1 MFSLSL
7 PYTRLLP
14 SFDFD
19 SSKYMLL
26 KLTRLSSLVPAFFCR
41 SSAYLCSTFHS
52 SSLVAM
58 SGGKSGSLDRNLE
71 FSFSEGYSHVIG
83 VDEAGRGPLAGP
95 VVVAACY
102 VPRSMTSRLDAV
114 IQDSKKM
121 TEEQREEGYKVLLGE
136 PEIKYAVSVVSHTEI
151 DELNI
156 LQASLTGMRR
166 ATISLL
172 EILEREHTDH
182 QKTTKGKAS
191 QAKWN
196 ASEYLALVDGNKVPS
211 EMPIEC
217 KAIVKGDSRIFSIA
231 AASIIAKVVRD
242 HLMVDLHKEYP
253 QYNFAQHKGYPTA
266 EHRALVMRYGPCPY
280 HRRSYGPVKLA
291 LEAMERR
298 SQKTDHESNS
308 SDSVEEEAP
317 TSRKR
322 KATTTADENVKGKR
336 PASSIK
342 TEAKQS
348 RKSKAVQKGNPTS
361 KALKGAKASTTSEG
375 DLSGDSNLRRS
386 ARLRGQKID

>member
-1 MFSLSL
+1 
-7 PYTRLLP
+7 
-14 SFDFD
+14 
-19 SSKYMLL
+19 MLL
-26 KLTRLSSLVPAFFCR
+26 RRLTRLSCVFPAVIGR
-41 SSAYLCSTFHS
+41 SSAYPFSGIHST
-52 SSLVAM
+52 SLLAM

-71 FSFSEGYSHVIG
+71 FSFSEGYSNVIG

-102 VPRSMTSRLDAV
+102 IPRSMTGRLDAV

-121 TEEQREEGYKVLLGE
+121 TEEQREEGYKVLLSE
-136 PEIKYAVSVVSHTEI
+136 PDIKYAVSVVSHTEI

-172 EILEREHTDH
+172 EILEKEHTAN
-182 QKTTKGKAS
+182 QKSARGKATLP
-191 QAKWN
+191 KWDS
-196 ASEYLALVDGNKVPS
+196 SEYLALVDGNKVPT
-211 EMPIEC
+211 EMPVEC
-217 KAIVKGDSRIFSIA
+217 KAIVKGDSRVFSIA

-266 EHRALVMRYGPCPY
+266 EHRALVMRYGPCPC

-298 SQKTDHESNS
+298 SRKTDDDGSNS
-308 SDSVEEEAP
+308 SHPNEEEKAP

-322 KATTTADENVKGKR
+322 KSSAATEETVERKRSDPPMKEKKQKRESKTVTDVKAANMTENAKT
-336 PASSIK
+336 PA
-342 TEAKQS
+342 
-348 RKSKAVQKGNPTS
+348 TS
-361 KALKGAKASTTSEG
+361 VGE
-375 DLSGDSNLRRS
+375 DVNLRRS
-386 ARLRGQKID
+386 ARLRGQKST

>member
-1 MFSLSL
+1 
-7 PYTRLLP
+7 
-14 SFDFD
+14 
-19 SSKYMLL
+19 MLL
-26 KLTRLSSLVPAFFCR
+26 RRLTRLSCVVPVVIAR
-41 SSAYLCSTFHS
+41 SSAYLFSGIHST
-52 SSLVAM
+52 SLVAM

-71 FSFSEGYSHVIG
+71 FSFSEGYSNVIG

-102 VPRSMTSRLDAV
+102 IPRSMTSRLDAV

-121 TEEQREEGYKVLLGE
+121 TEEQREEGYKVLLSE
-136 PEIKYAVSVVSHTEI
+136 PDIKYAVSVVSHTEI

-172 EILEREHTDH
+172 EILEKEYAAN
-182 QKTTKGKAS
+182 QKPAKGKATPP
-191 QAKWN
+191 KWDS
-196 ASEYLALVDGNKVPS
+196 SEYLALVDGNKVPT
-211 EMPIEC
+211 EMPVEC

-266 EHRALVMRYGPCPY
+266 EHRSLVMRYGPCPY

-298 SQKTDHESNS
+298 SRKTDDESNS
-308 SDSVEEEAP
+308 SDPREEEAP

-322 KATTTADENVKGKR
+322 KAATAAEDIVQGKR
-336 PASSIK
+336 SASSTKETKQKRESK
-342 TEAKQS
+342 TVAGDKATKATKTAKIP
-348 RKSKAVQKGNPTS
+348 A
-361 KALKGAKASTTSEG
+361 TSEG
-375 DLSGDSNLRRS
+375 EHASLRRS
-386 ARLRGQKID
+386 VRLRSQKST